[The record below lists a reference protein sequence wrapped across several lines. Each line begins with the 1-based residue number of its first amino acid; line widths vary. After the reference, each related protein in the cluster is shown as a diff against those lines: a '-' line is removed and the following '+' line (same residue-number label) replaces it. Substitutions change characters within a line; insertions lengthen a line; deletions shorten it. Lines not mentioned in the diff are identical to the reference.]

1 MPDLF
6 HEQEAGGLVCGIDE
20 VGRGPLAGPVIAAA
34 VLLPVSPHPELVAHL
49 DDSKKLSAKK
59 RMMLAKLVHE
69 TARIGVGRAEVE
81 EIDRINI
88 LQASLL
94 AMQRA
99 YQALG
104 VDVNCALIDGNKA
117 PKLSCKVKTIVG
129 GDAISLSIA
138 AASVV
143 AKVLRDAEMAG
154 LAEAYPGYGWEKNA
168 GYGVKLHMEALERL
182 GVTPHHRRSFAPIAR
197 RLQEQNN

>member
-6 HEQEAGGLVCGIDE
+6 HEREIGGLVCGVDE
-20 VGRGPLAGPVIAAA
+20 VGRGPLAGPVVAAA
-34 VLLPVSPHPELVAHL
+34 VVLPAELHPELIAHL
-49 DDSKKLSAKK
+49 DDSKRLSAKK
-59 RMMLAKLVHE
+59 REMLAKLIHE

-99 YQALG
+99 YRALG
-104 VDVNCALIDGNKA
+104 VEADCALIDGNKA
-117 PKLSCKVKTIVG
+117 PKLSCQTRTIVG

-143 AKVLRDAEMAG
+143 AKVLRDAEMAR
-154 LAEAYPGYGWEKNA
+154 LAEEYPGYGWEKNA
-168 GYGVKLHMEALERL
+168 GYGVKLHMEGLERL
-182 GVTPHHRRSFAPIAR
+182 GVTPHHRRSFAPVAR
-197 RLQEQNN
+197 RLQES